1 LGSPERQKGISPS
14 SSPLL
19 PVGRL
24 SEDLGSSP
32 PPLSEDL
39 GSWYRK
45 TWGIAIGR
53 LGEFAPS
60 PIGRLGELVSED
72 LGRKGPLYRK
82 TWGVCAGES
91 ASPSQAGLTLLLIKV
106 FNQKRGAYLLKMI
119 DHQGAGAIL

>member
-14 SSPLL
+14 SSPHL
-19 PVGRL
+19 PAGRL

-32 PPLSEDL
+32 SPLSEDL

-53 LGEFAPS
+53 LGEFPLS

-91 ASPSQAGLTLLLIKV
+91 ASPSQAGFTLLLIKYLIK
-106 FNQKRGAYLLKMI
+106 KRFLVLE
-119 DHQGAGAIL
+119 

>member
-1 LGSPERQKGISPS
+1 LGSPERQKRISPS
-14 SSPLL
+14 ISPLP

-32 PPLSEDL
+32 PPLSEYL

-53 LGEFAPS
+53 LGELAPS
-60 PIGRLGELVSED
+60 PIGILGELVSED
-72 LGRKGPLYRK
+72 LGRKGPFYRK

-91 ASPSQAGLTLLLIKV
+91 ASPSQAGLALLLIKYLIK
-106 FNQKRGAYLLKMI
+106 KRCLLS
-119 DHQGAGAIL
+119 LE